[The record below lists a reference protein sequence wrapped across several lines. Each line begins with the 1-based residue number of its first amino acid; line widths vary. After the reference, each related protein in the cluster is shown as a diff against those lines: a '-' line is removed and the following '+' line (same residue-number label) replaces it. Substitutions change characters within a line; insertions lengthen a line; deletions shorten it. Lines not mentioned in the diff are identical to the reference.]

1 MMNSNNYKLTSIPTE
16 NIMNI
21 DGEVPLNNCGL
32 MSIGMRAPNFTAVT
46 TMGVI
51 TMSDFEGRWVVFF
64 SHPGAFSPV
73 CTTEYLSFANI
84 YQSFEERNA
93 QVLALSVNS
102 NLSHLAWI
110 NDIYEEEGVIIPFP
124 VIADVNANIARQY
137 GMISRYASRTEAAR
151 NVLIIDPHQIVRAVL
166 IYPLTNGRNIPEILR
181 LLTALQITDEY
192 KVLTPANWFPN
203 QPVMVPAPE
212 TYEQVIKRE
221 AESAKN
227 SLSCRKWWWCY
238 KQLPPE
244 DEKIVQ

>member
-1 MMNSNNYKLTSIPTE
+1 MMNSDDYKLMSIPTE

-32 MSIGMRAPNFTAVT
+32 MSIGMKAPNFTAVT

-84 YQSFEERNA
+84 YQSFEDRNA

-110 NDIYEEEGVIIPFP
+110 NDIYDEEGVIIPFP
-124 VIADVNANIARQY
+124 VIADINGNIARQY
-137 GMISRYASRTEAAR
+137 GMISRYASKTEAAR
-151 NVLIIDPHQIVRAVL
+151 NVLIIDPRQIVRAVL

-181 LLTALQITDEY
+181 LLTALQVSDEY
-192 KVLTPANWFPN
+192 NVVTPANWFPN

-212 TYEQVIKRE
+212 TYDQVVKRIE
-221 AESAKN
+221 DSSKVG
-227 SLSCRKWWWCY
+227 LSCREWWWCY
-238 KQLPPE
+238 KQLPPD
-244 DEKIVQ
+244 DEKIVK